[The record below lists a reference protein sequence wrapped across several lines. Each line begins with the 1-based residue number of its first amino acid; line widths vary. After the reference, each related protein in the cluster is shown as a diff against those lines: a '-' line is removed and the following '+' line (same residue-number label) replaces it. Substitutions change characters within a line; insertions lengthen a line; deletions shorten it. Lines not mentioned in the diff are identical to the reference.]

1 MTQNLSRLSGNPVV
15 IGGGLAGLMTALR
28 LAPHPVILLSK
39 ATLGA
44 EASSAWAQGGL
55 AAGLADDD
63 DPSLHLGDTLKAGD
77 GLCDAAAAG
86 RILRAAPAAIDALSR
101 LGVAFD
107 RTADG
112 ALSLGL
118 EAAHGRRRIVR
129 AGGDGAGRELMRALT
144 EAVRLTPSITVIEGV
159 EARRLLVEDN
169 AISGV
174 LAAGPSGRL
183 VLATQRVVLATGGI
197 GGLFL
202 DTTNPEACF
211 GQGLALAARA
221 GAELGDLEFIQ
232 FHPTALD
239 GAARPMKL
247 VSEAVRGEG
256 AVLVDE
262 TGRRFLAGQPGAEL
276 APRDEVARGIF
287 RHLAA
292 GHRVF
297 LDAREKPGAD
307 FARHFPAI
315 AGFCQAAGIDP
326 ARQPIPVRPA
336 EHYHMGGV
344 AVDGA
349 GRSSIRGLWAC
360 GEVACTGLHGANRL
374 ASNSLTEA
382 VVCAGSVADSVAG
395 TFMGPARAPAA
406 IGLPP
411 PPDPAA
417 VRPILSRGAGL
428 ERDREG
434 LQQAARA
441 LLPLATGQHAK
452 GLGAESDPAIV
463 ALMITVAALRREESR
478 GAHWRTDFPGRT
490 SEPQRT
496 TLRLA
501 EAIATAQESFQENSQ
516 AIDGHARPLARR
528 A

>member
-1 MTQNLSRLSGNPVV
+1 MTANLDTSSGNPVI

-28 LAPHPVILLSK
+28 LAPHPVVLLSK
-39 ATLGA
+39 APLGT

-55 AAGLADDD
+55 AASFAGDD
-63 DPSLHLGDTLKAGD
+63 DPALHLNDTLAAGD

-86 RILRAAPAAIDALSR
+86 RILRAAPSAIESLSL

-129 AGGDGAGRELMRALT
+129 AKGDGAGRELMRALT
-144 EAVRLTPSITVIEGV
+144 QAVHLTPSITVIEGV

-169 AISGV
+169 AITGL
-174 LAAGPSGRL
+174 LAAGPSGPE
-183 VLATQRVVLATGGI
+183 VLATQRIVLATGGI

-202 DTTNPEACF
+202 DTTNPAACF

-239 GAARPMKL
+239 GLARPMKL

-262 TGRRFLAGQPGAEL
+262 TGHRFLANQPGAEL
-276 APRDEVARGIF
+276 APRDVVARGIW
-287 RHLAA
+287 RHLKA

-297 LDAREKPGAD
+297 LDAREMPGAD
-307 FARHFPAI
+307 FAKHFPAI
-315 AGFCQAAGIDP
+315 AGFCRAAGIDP

-344 AVDGA
+344 TVDGA
-349 GRSSIRGLWAC
+349 GRSSIPGLWAC

-382 VVCAGSVADSVAG
+382 VVCAGSVAESVAG
-395 TFMGPARAPAA
+395 TAASRARKTVP
-406 IGLPP
+406 ITLPP
-411 PPDPAA
+411 PPDPSA
-417 VRPILSRGAGL
+417 VRPILSHGAGL
-428 ERDREG
+428 LRDRDG
-434 LQQAARA
+434 LREAVRA
-441 LLPLATGQHAK
+441 LLPLATRH
-452 GLGAESDPAIV
+452 GAESDPAIV
-463 ALMITVAALRREESR
+463 ALMIAVAALRREESR
-478 GAHWRTDFPGRT
+478 GAHWRTDFPERA
-490 SEPQRT
+490 SDARRA

-501 EAIATAQESFQENSQ
+501 DAIATAQEMDGE
-516 AIDGHARPLARR
+516 IDGHLRPLARR